1 MAQKYEIFLS
11 YSRRDLEQVKAIK
24 DELEQATGVNCW
36 MDLDGI
42 ESGEQFVNVIISA
55 INRSDAL
62 LFMMS
67 EASMQSEWAL
77 DELDF
82 AKRKK
87 KRIILVAI
95 DNVEMTDKFY
105 FSYHKYDNI
114 DWSNPTLR
122 DKLIRNI
129 QNWQA
134 NKIAQEEAR
143 RKAEEEARRKAEE
156 EARRKAEEEARRKA
170 EEEARRKAEEEAI
183 ITKTLETSSNDIHE
197 TSHLSI
203 KAIIGNLY
211 LWTVITL
218 VILVMSVTLLI
229 YNKKSGTQDSI
240 ETSDTLTVVEL
251 FPADTLLSL
260 HKNRK
265 NKYGFIDKKGKI
277 VISCKWNN
285 ARNFKEG
292 LAAVEDNKKKWGFVD
307 DSGVLVITCK
317 WEQAEPFCE
326 GLARVKDKNG
336 RYGYID
342 KKDSIIIECT
352 WADAYNFKN
361 GWARV
366 VNDEM
371 KWGFI
376 DKTGTIV
383 IPCKWQKAWDFRDDK
398 ALVQDQYGNW
408 VYINKKGEKCG
419 YRPT

>member
-1 MAQKYEIFLS
+1 
-11 YSRRDLEQVKAIK
+11 
-24 DELEQATGVNCW
+24 
-36 MDLDGI
+36 
-42 ESGEQFVNVIISA
+42 
-55 INRSDAL
+55 
-62 LFMMS
+62 
-67 EASMQSEWAL
+67 
-77 DELDF
+77 
-82 AKRKK
+82 
-87 KRIILVAI
+87 
-95 DNVEMTDKFY
+95 MTDKFY

-114 DWSNPTLR
+114 EWSNPTLR
-122 DKLIRNI
+122 NKLIRNI

-134 NKIAQEEAR
+134 NKIAQ
-143 RKAEEEARRKAEE
+143 EEEARRKAEE
-156 EARRKAEEEARRKA
+156 EARRKAEEEARH
-170 EEEARRKAEEEAI
+170 KAEEEAI

-240 ETSDTLTVVEL
+240 ETSDTLTVVEV

-277 VISCKWNN
+277 VISYKWNN

-307 DSGVLVITCK
+307 DSGALVISCK
-317 WEQAEPFCE
+317 WEQAESFCE

-342 KKDSIIIECT
+342 KTDSITIKCT
-352 WADAYNFKN
+352 WSDACNFKN

-366 VNDEM
+366 ADDEM

-383 IPCKWQKAWDFRDDK
+383 IPCKWKKAWDFRDDK